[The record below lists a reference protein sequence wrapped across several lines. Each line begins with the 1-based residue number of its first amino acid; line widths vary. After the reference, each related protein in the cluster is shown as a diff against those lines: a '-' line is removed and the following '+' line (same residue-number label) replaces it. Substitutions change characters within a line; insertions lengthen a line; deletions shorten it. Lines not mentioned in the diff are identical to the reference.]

1 MHPLPLRVDP
11 LSLPLSFREPL
22 PRTPQAGTRSDSI
35 FDAGGGSGLGKR
47 SQLGDA
53 RSLSSPPSASAFIR
67 ADSAPHQTS
76 LWQWHGKLNDAGDR
90 TGRGVVTWG
99 AGNSGEGECV
109 DGLEHGNW
117 VFRNLRGTRFMGGF
131 VMGKKHGLWTE
142 KLSNGN
148 QAEGGFA
155 EGNKAGHWRMK
166 KLDGTRMETMFQDGK
181 MQYDWRV
188 RVPVQANPSQKCFL
202 LHTSFRTSQLPYNL
216 RSSRLTDSR
225 IHALRR
231 SLRRRINRLPRIPMI
246 PGH

>member
-11 LSLPLSFREPL
+11 LSLPRSFREPL

-35 FDAGGGSGLGKR
+35 FDAGGGSGLGKH

-53 RSLSSPPSASAFIR
+53 QSLSSPPSASAFNR
-67 ADSAPHQTS
+67 ADSEPHQTS
-76 LWQWHGKLNDAGDR
+76 LWHGKLNDAGDR

-117 VFRNLRGTRFMGGF
+117 VFQNLRGTRFMGGF

-148 QAEGGFA
+148 QAEGEFA
-155 EGNKAGHWRMK
+155 EGNKTGHWRMK

-202 LHTSFRTSQLPYNL
+202 LLTSFRTSELPYNL